1 MKLWLNETPVKR
13 GRGMNDMNFDDF
25 LRQQLQGSTHYLDDG
40 DFSAQV
46 MASLPAPQ
54 RISRWLEIMI
64 VAVPVTVIALL
75 VLSQFSV
82 RDIIQPIYAW
92 MLTVDMADLISVGIV
107 AVIAI
112 LAAPLLLI
120 FRQRSYF

>member
-1 MKLWLNETPVKR
+1 
-13 GRGMNDMNFDDF
+13 MNDKNFDDF
-25 LRQQLQGSTHYLDDG
+25 LRKQLQGSTHYLDDG

-82 RDIIQPIYAW
+82 RDIIQPVYGW
-92 MLTVDMADLISVGIV
+92 MLTVDMAGLMSVGIA
-107 AVIAI
+107 AV
-112 LAAPLLLI
+112 LAMLATPFLLI
-120 FRQRSYF
+120 FKQRSLF

>member
-25 LRQQLQGSTHYLDDG
+25 LRQQLQGSTPYLDDG

-92 MLTVDMADLISVGIV
+92 MLTVDMAGLISVGAA

-120 FRQRSYF
+120 FRQRSFF

>member
-92 MLTVDMADLISVGIV
+92 MLTVDMAGLISVGAA

-120 FRQRSYF
+120 FRQRSFF

>member
-1 MKLWLNETPVKR
+1 MLYLSEQAVKR

-92 MLTVDMADLISVGIV
+92 MLTVDMAGLISVGAA

-120 FRQRSYF
+120 FRQRSFF